1 MMAALAVMTTAAFAQ
16 DDLVKSAKKLCD
28 KGELEEAVK
37 TITPALTSDQTEDKA
52 EAWNV
57 MSEIQ
62 YQIFMKGQAAEQAN
76 KANNSTTP
84 FDTAAMH
91 KAMVASLEAAM
102 KCDEYDRQPNA
113 KGKVKIQE
121 VLHLAS
127 LCHLRRS
134 LRVQQQKSARGN
146 QGMEALHRQRR
157 GSSFHGS

>member
-84 FDTAAMH
+84 FDTAA
-91 KAMVASLEAAM
+91 
-102 KCDEYDRQPNA
+102 CTRPWW
-113 KGKVKIQE
+113 
-121 VLHLAS
+121 
-127 LCHLRRS
+127 
-134 LRVQQQKSARGN
+134 
-146 QGMEALHRQRR
+146 HRWRLL
-157 GSSFHGS
+157 